1 MPEKAH
7 VSSVDALKAF
17 RTNLIVYVSKARP
30 TVDEV
35 NSEIVRTK
43 DWLEREQR
51 FRWENEARKRSKE
64 LERAQAALFSAKISN
79 SRGAGMFEQ
88 MAVRKAKQ
96 AMDAAAD
103 KLRLIK
109 HWEREYENRMQPLVK
124 ELDKLHTVLSHDLTL
139 AISYLAQATQTLDDY
154 AAVHATDGLSSPAA
168 SEPPPADG
176 RPVPNKGGET

>member
-1 MPEKAH
+1 MPERAH
-7 VSSVDALKAF
+7 VSSVEALKAF

-64 LERAQAALFSAKISN
+64 LERAQAALFTAKISN

-154 AAVHATDGLSSPAA
+154 AAVHVTDGASSPAA
-168 SEPPPADG
+168 SGSPSADG
-176 RPVPNKGGET
+176 QPIPNKGGGT

>member
-1 MPEKAH
+1 MPERAH
-7 VSSVDALKAF
+7 VSSVEALKAF

-51 FRWENEARKRSKE
+51 FRWESEARKRSKE

-109 HWEREYENRMQPLVK
+109 HWEREYENRMQPFVK
-124 ELDKLHTVLSHDLTL
+124 ELDKLHTVLSHDLTQ
-139 AISYLAQATQTLDDY
+139 AISYLAQATQTLDNY
-154 AAVHATDGLSSPAA
+154 AAVRVTAGPPATTATESA
-168 SEPPPADG
+168 PADG
-176 RPVPNKGGET
+176 THNPDKGGDT